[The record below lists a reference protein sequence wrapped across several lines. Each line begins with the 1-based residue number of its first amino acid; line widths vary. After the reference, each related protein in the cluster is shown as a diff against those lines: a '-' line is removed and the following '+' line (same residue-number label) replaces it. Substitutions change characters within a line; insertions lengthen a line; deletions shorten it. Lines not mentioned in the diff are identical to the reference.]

1 MNICGFVYP
10 AGVMYC
16 DTDRHENGDYKKIAF
31 IHDSGLLDWYEK
43 PEKIPGADLLRI
55 EHAASTRA
63 ANYRAQWEKLP
74 DFERYAAIYDY
85 VGAFSGSVLRR
96 EYNALQALPRPA
108 DHIGRIIS
116 KYEFLILNRANIATD
131 DTVKQT
137 LLNFRKVAIL

>member
-1 MNICGFVYP
+1 MKISGFVYP
-10 AGVMYC
+10 AGVVYC

-31 IHDSGLLDWYEK
+31 IHDSGLLQWYEK

-74 DFERYAAIYDY
+74 ALERYAAIYDY
-85 VGAFSGSVLRR
+85 ILTFSGSALRR
-96 EYNALQALPRPA
+96 EYSAIKALPRPA
-108 DHIGRIIS
+108 DHIARTIR
-116 KYEFLILNRANIATD
+116 KYEFLILNRANIATA

-137 LLNFRKVAIL
+137 LLNFRKAAIL